1 MGSRAIGDRKKDY
14 TSKAELLLFIGK
26 EQIVSQ
32 VQVEAEFGL
41 REEGARSKLH
51 RLWKKGFIEPLGI
64 EPGKWVLSP
73 RGVEYVEYLKEC
85 CGNNR

>member
-1 MGSRAIGDRKKDY
+1 MGSGGIANTRAEY
-14 TSKAELLLFIGK
+14 HSKAELLLFMDK
-26 EQIVSQ
+26 EEVVTQ
-32 VQVEAEFGL
+32 VQVQAEFGL
-41 REEGARSKLH
+41 TEEGARSKLR
-51 RLWKKGFIEPLGI
+51 RLWRKGYVEPLGI